1 MFPGYSDATWVQDAM
16 SAPVQGRPAPRSARP
31 GADEALRLMLA
42 GNHRY
47 AIGATTSPRGPRAR
61 AERAAHP
68 YAVVVGCIDGR
79 VPVESVFDQHEGAVC
94 VVRSAG
100 HVVDRA
106 VLGSV
111 EFVVA
116 ELGVALVM
124 VLGHEDCLAVTRAVT
139 AGRRL
144 DGNLGFLWAQI
155 APSIVDTP
163 GGAGALWPTIRR
175 HVARTVATL
184 AQAPNIAPAVRA
196 GRVRVVGATYY
207 LDSGRVEVL

>member
-1 MFPGYSDATWVQDAM
+1 MFPGYSDATWVPAEI
-16 SAPVQGRPAPRSARP
+16 SRPAHRSARP
-31 GADEALRLMLA
+31 DADEALRLMLA

-61 AERAAHP
+61 AERVAHP
-68 YAVVVGCIDGR
+68 YAVVVGCTDGR
-79 VPVESVFDQHEGAVC
+79 VPVEAVFDQPEGAVC

-116 ELGVALVM
+116 ELGVAMVM

-144 DGNLGFLWAQI
+144 DGNLGYLWTQI
-155 APSIVDTP
+155 APSIVGTP
-163 GGAGALWPTIRR
+163 RDGGALWPTIRR

-184 AQAPNIAPAVRA
+184 AQAPQIAPAVRA